1 MLGCSSDIDFLAKLH
16 CVRQALD
23 KLMLS
28 EDNRQYTINAGRDMI
43 VSLLNTSN
51 MVCLWQLCV
60 FFFFGI
66 LVYNL
71 FPLLHILLTRTLNH
85 LLVGMMTF
93 WNSYRIQKT

>member
-23 KLMLS
+23 RLMLS

-51 MVCLWQLCV
+51 MVCLWQ
-60 FFFFGI
+60 
-66 LVYNL
+66 
-71 FPLLHILLTRTLNH
+71 
-85 LLVGMMTF
+85 
-93 WNSYRIQKT
+93 